1 MGPETGAGGAQ
12 GVQPAEAIKK
22 EFFEMKIAVIGTGI
36 AGNVAAYHLA
46 REHDVTVFEADNRIG
61 GHTNTVRVEHE
72 GQGYAIDTGFIVFNE
87 RTYPNFISLLDEL
100 GVAWQDS
107 DMGFSVQHEG
117 TGLEYSG
124 STINSL
130 FAQRSNIFKPSFH
143 RMIREILRFN
153 REAPRLLESTAPQ
166 ISLQDYLASEKYSRE
181 FIDHFI
187 LPMGAAIWSAK
198 PDVMGKMP
206 AAFFIRFFQNH
217 GMLSVN
223 DRPVWRVI
231 KGGSNSYVDKLVAGH
246 RDSIRLNAPVEY
258 IRRSTGYV
266 EVKVTG
272 HEIEKFDQVFM
283 ACHGDQALQILADPS
298 MNEEQ
303 VLGKFQY
310 QQNEAILHT
319 DKSLMPKRR
328 RAWAAWNYHIPA
340 YSQDRVAV
348 TYNMNILQGIKSPA
362 TFCVTLN
369 HALAIR
375 PDKIIGR
382 YQYSHPVFTR
392 ESIEAQKRHAEINGI
407 YRTYYC
413 GAYWRNGFH
422 EDGVVSALNALKH
435 FEERLQN
442 EQRNIL
448 RAG

>member
-1 MGPETGAGGAQ
+1 
-12 GVQPAEAIKK
+12 
-22 EFFEMKIAVIGTGI
+22 MKIAVIGTGI

-61 GHTNTVRVEHE
+61 GHTNTVQVEHD
-72 GQGYAIDTGFIVFNE
+72 GQHYAIDTGFIVFNE

-107 DMGFSVQHEG
+107 DMGFSVQVEK

-130 FAQRSNIFKPSFH
+130 FAQRRNLFRPSFY

-153 REAPRLLESTAPQ
+153 REAPRLLEASAPR
-166 ISLQDYLASEKYSRE
+166 ITLQDYLDNENYSRE

-187 LPMGAAIWSAK
+187 MPMGAAIWSAR
-198 PDVMGKMP
+198 PAVMGKMP
-206 AAFFIRFFQNH
+206 AEFFIRFFQNH

-231 KGGSNSYVDKLVAGH
+231 KGGSKRYVEKLVAGH
-246 RDSIRLNAPVEY
+246 RDRIRLNAPVEF
-258 IRRSTGYV
+258 IRRSPGYV
-266 EVKVTG
+266 EVKVRG

-283 ACHGDQALQILADPS
+283 ACHGDQALLMLADPS
-298 MNEEQ
+298 INEAQ
-303 VLGKFQY
+303 VLSQFKY
-310 QQNEAILHT
+310 QPNEAILHT
-319 DKSLMPKRR
+319 DESVMPERR

-340 YSQDRVAV
+340 YAQGRVAV
-348 TYNMNILQGIKSPA
+348 SYNMNILQGIKAPS
-362 TFCVTLN
+362 TFSVTLN
-369 HALAIR
+369 HAAAIR
-375 PDKIIGR
+375 PEKIIQR
-382 YQYSHPVFTR
+382 FHYSHPVFTP
-392 ESIEAQKRHAEINGI
+392 ESIEAQKRHAEINGA

-422 EDGVVSALNALKH
+422 EDGVVSALAALEH
-435 FEERLQN
+435 FKEHLQN
-442 EQRNIL
+442 EQCNLR

>member
-1 MGPETGAGGAQ
+1 
-12 GVQPAEAIKK
+12 
-22 EFFEMKIAVIGTGI
+22 MKIAVIGTGI

-61 GHTNTVRVEHE
+61 GHTNTVRVEHGRQE
-72 GQGYAIDTGFIVFNE
+72 YAIDTGFIVFNE
-87 RTYPNFISLLDEL
+87 RTYPHFIALLEEL

-107 DMGFSVQHEG
+107 DMGFSVQHEK

-124 STINSL
+124 SSLNSL
-130 FAQRSNIFKPSFH
+130 FAQRSNLFRPSFY

-153 REAPRLLESTAPQ
+153 REASRLLESNATQ
-166 ISLQDYLASEKYSRE
+166 ISLKDYLANGKYSQE
-181 FIDHFI
+181 FVDHFI
-187 LPMGAAIWSAK
+187 IPMGAAIWSAK
-198 PDVMGKMP
+198 PEVMGQMP
-206 AAFFIRFFQNH
+206 AGFFVRFFQNH

-231 KGGSNSYVDKLVAGH
+231 KGGSNSYVGKLVAGH
-246 RDSIRLNAPVEY
+246 RDRIRLNAPVEFV
-258 IRRSTGYV
+258 RRFPGYV

-272 HEIEKFDQVFM
+272 HEVERFDQVFM
-283 ACHGDQALQILADPS
+283 ACHGDQALQLLADPS
-298 MNEEQ
+298 ISEEQ

-310 QQNEAILHT
+310 QPNEAILHT

-340 YSQDRVAV
+340 YSQERVAV
-348 TYNMNILQGIKSPA
+348 TYNMNILQGIKAPA

-375 PDKIIGR
+375 SDKIIKR
-382 YQYSHPVFTR
+382 FQYSHPVFTP
-392 ESIEAQKRHAEINGI
+392 ESIQAQKRHAEINGA

-422 EDGVVSALNALKH
+422 EDGVVSALSALQH
-435 FEERLQN
+435 FEEHLEN
-442 EQRNIL
+442 EQRDFR

>member
-1 MGPETGAGGAQ
+1 
-12 GVQPAEAIKK
+12 
-22 EFFEMKIAVIGTGI
+22 MKVAVIGTGI

-46 REHDVTVFEADNRIG
+46 REHDITVFEADNRIG
-61 GHTNTVRVEHE
+61 GHTNTVSVEHA
-72 GQGYAIDTGFIVFNE
+72 GQDYAIDTGFIVFNE
-87 RTYPNFISLLDEL
+87 RTYPNFIKLLDEL

-107 DMGFSVQHEG
+107 DMGFSVQHEK

-130 FAQRSNIFKPSFH
+130 FAQRSNIFRPSFH

-153 REAPRLLESTAPQ
+153 REAPRLLETSEPK
-166 ISLQDYLASEKYSRE
+166 ISLQDYLSSEKYSRE

-187 LPMGAAIWSAK
+187 IPMGAAIWSAK
-198 PDVMGKMP
+198 PEVMGKMP
-206 AAFFIRFFQNH
+206 AGFFIRFFQNH

-231 KGGSNSYVDKLVAGH
+231 TGGSNRYVEKLVAGH
-246 RDSIRLNAPVEY
+246 RDRIRLHAPVEY
-258 IRRSTGYV
+258 IRRLPGHV
-266 EVKVTG
+266 EVKVSG
-272 HEIEKFDQVFM
+272 QEIECFDQVFM
-283 ACHGDQALQILADPS
+283 ACHGDQALRLLADPS
-298 MNEEQ
+298 TSEER

-310 QQNEAILHT
+310 QPNEAILHM
-319 DKSLMPKRR
+319 DESLMPKRR

-348 TYNMNILQGIKSPA
+348 TYNMNILQGIGAPV

-369 HALAIR
+369 HSLAIR
-375 PDKIIGR
+375 PEKIIKR
-382 YQYSHPVFTR
+382 FQYSHPVFTP
-392 ESIEAQKRHAEINGI
+392 ESIQAQKRHAEINGAK
-407 YRTYYC
+407 RTYYC

-422 EDGVVSALNALKH
+422 EDGVVSALKALEH
-435 FEERLQN
+435 FKERTQY
-442 EQRNIL
+442 EQRDFR

>member
-1 MGPETGAGGAQ
+1 
-12 GVQPAEAIKK
+12 
-22 EFFEMKIAVIGTGI
+22 MKIAVIGTGI

-46 REHDVTVFEADNRIG
+46 KKHDVTVFEADNRIG
-61 GHTNTVRVEHE
+61 GHTNTVSVEHE

-124 STINSL
+124 STLNTL
-130 FAQRSNIFKPSFH
+130 FAQRSNLFKPSFH

-153 REAPRLLESTAPQ
+153 REAPGLLESTAPQ
-166 ISLQDYLASEKYSRE
+166 VSLNDYLANENYSRE

-198 PDVMGKMP
+198 PEVMGKMP
-206 AAFFIRFFQNH
+206 AEFFIRFFQNH

-246 RDSIRLNAPVEY
+246 RDRIRLNAPVEY
-258 IRRSTGYV
+258 IRRFTGHV

-272 HEIEKFDQVFM
+272 QEIEKFDHVFM
-283 ACHGDQALQILADPS
+283 ACHGDQALQLLSDPS
-298 MNEEQ
+298 MSEEQ

-310 QQNEAILHT
+310 QPNEAILHT
-319 DKSLMPKRR
+319 DKTLMPKRH

-348 TYNMNILQGIKSPA
+348 TYNMNILQGLKAPA

-375 PDKIIGR
+375 PEKIIGR
-382 YQYSHPVFTR
+382 YQYSHPVFTQ
-392 ESIEAQKRHAEINGI
+392 ESVEAQKRHAEINGV

-422 EDGVVSALNALKH
+422 EDGVVSALNALEH
-435 FEERLQN
+435 FEERLQH

>member
-1 MGPETGAGGAQ
+1 
-12 GVQPAEAIKK
+12 
-22 EFFEMKIAVIGTGI
+22 MKIAVIGTGI

-46 REHDVTVFEADNRIG
+46 REHDITVFEADNRIG
-61 GHTNTVRVEHE
+61 GHTNTVKVEHE
-72 GQGYAIDTGFIVFNE
+72 GQDYDIDTGFIVFNE
-87 RTYPNFISLLDEL
+87 RTYPNFIGLLDEL

-107 DMGFSVQHEG
+107 DMGFSVQHER

-124 STINSL
+124 STLNGL
-130 FAQRSNIFKPSFH
+130 FAQRSNLFKPSFY

-181 FIDHFI
+181 FTDHFI
-187 LPMGAAIWSAK
+187 MPMGAAIWSAK
-198 PDVMGKMP
+198 PEVMGRMP

-246 RDSIRLNAPVEY
+246 RDRIRLNAPVEY
-258 IRRSTGYV
+258 IRRFTGYV

-272 HEIEKFDQVFM
+272 QEIEKFDQVFM
-283 ACHGDQALQILADPS
+283 ACHGDQAFQLLADPS
-298 MNEEQ
+298 TSEEQ
-303 VLGKFQY
+303 VLGKFEY
-310 QQNEAILHT
+310 QPNEAILHT
-319 DKSLMPKRR
+319 DQSLMPRRR

-340 YSQDRVAV
+340 YSQERVAV
-348 TYNMNILQGIKSPA
+348 TYNMNILQGLKAPA

-375 PDKIIGR
+375 PEKIIGR
-382 YQYSHPVFTR
+382 FQYSHPVFTR

-435 FEERLQN
+435 FEERVEN
-442 EQRNIL
+442 EKRNIL
-448 RAG
+448 RAS

>member
-1 MGPETGAGGAQ
+1 
-12 GVQPAEAIKK
+12 
-22 EFFEMKIAVIGTGI
+22 MKIAVIGTGI

-46 REHDVTVFEADNRIG
+46 REHDVTVFEADSRIG
-61 GHTNTVRVEHE
+61 GHTNTVNAEHE
-72 GQGYAIDTGFIVFNE
+72 GQDYAIDTGFIVFNE

-107 DMGFSVQHEG
+107 DMGFSVQHEQ

-124 STINSL
+124 STLNTL

-166 ISLQDYLASEKYSRE
+166 ISLQDYLANEKYSRE

-187 LPMGAAIWSAK
+187 MPMGAAIWSAR
-198 PDVMGKMP
+198 PEVMGRMP
-206 AAFFIRFFQNH
+206 AGFFIRFFQNH
-217 GMLSVN
+217 GMLNVN

-231 KGGSNSYVDKLVAGH
+231 KGGSNCYVDKLVAGH
-246 RDSIRLNAPVEY
+246 RDRIRLNAPVEF
-258 IRRSTGYV
+258 IRRFTGYV

-272 HEIEKFDQVFM
+272 QEIEKFDHVFM
-283 ACHGDQALQILADPS
+283 ACHGDQALQLLADPS
-298 MNEEQ
+298 ISEEQ

-310 QQNEAILHT
+310 QPNEAILHT
-319 DKSLMPKRR
+319 DESLMPKRR

-348 TYNMNILQGIKSPA
+348 TYNMNILQGIKAPA

-375 PDKIIGR
+375 TEKIIGR
-382 YQYSHPVFTR
+382 YQYSHPVFTQ

-422 EDGVVSALNALKH
+422 EDGVVSALNALEH